1 MYPDPNFAQSNILG
15 QRFTLM
21 DGIVGLAFDASAGMV
36 YFQPLAT
43 DRIFSVPTSAL
54 RAGPLPFGAELPVRL
69 VGKKSSQGI
78 GLAVSPADGSIF
90 FSPMSETAVAKW
102 NPTTNQQKVLA
113 FDTDKLQ
120 FVADI
125 RTPARD
131 PGAIYVLSSRFH
143 RFFLK
148 NLDTNEIN
156 TRIMRI
162 EDNTNV
168 GIAAASTKIPPLAPA
183 HSYGRR
189 PTFGSLP
196 TITTTSSVV
205 TQPSYVSDS
214 YFNSIRQPY
223 RYESVGIINKQHS
236 NPFAALNTGERPDS
250 FGKLGGHARTPFK
263 FGQDSLYGG
272 PSQTIG
278 GFNDFN
284 GLRVAKS
291 TSYNTSV
298 QH

>member
-21 DGIVGLAFDASAGMV
+21 DGIVGLAFDANSGMV

-54 RAGPLPFGAELPVRL
+54 RAGPLAFGAELPVRL

-78 GLAVSPADGSIF
+78 GLAVSPVDGSIF

-131 PGAIYVLSSRFH
+131 PGAIYILSSRFH

-148 NLDTNEIN
+148 NLNTNEIN
-156 TRIMRI
+156 TRILRI
-162 EDNTNV
+162 GDS
-168 GIAAASTKIPPLAPA
+168 GIVAPA
-183 HSYGRR
+183 TTAPSSHLYGRR
-189 PTFGSLP
+189 PTFGSSPLP
-196 TITTTSSVV
+196 TTNVV

-223 RYESVGIINKQHS
+223 RYESVGIINKKHA

-250 FGKLGGHARTPFK
+250 FNKLGRSPFK
-263 FGQDSLYGG
+263 FGLSSGGDGLYGG
-272 PSQTIG
+272 SAAPTI

-284 GLRVAKS
+284 GLRVVKS